1 MGVGVFVETSSQRVV
16 GVVDAQPVVFKTYQ
30 AVEQVPVQ
38 AALLAVVPAADL
50 VAAFV
55 VFVVGA
61 GVFAQQVVHQ
71 FVALG
76 VLVQRALVLLVF
88 FIQQVAGRVEGE
100 GFDAQAAGGAEQ
112 SADRVVAVGQ
122 RPATAVVDVG
132 QLAGCVVL
140 IGAFE

>member
-1 MGVGVFVETSSQRVV
+1 MVGVGIFVQPAAQCVV
-16 GVVDAQPVVFKTYQ
+16 GVVNTQADVVELHQ
-30 AVEQVPVQ
+30 AVEQVPLQLAV
-38 AALLAVVPAADL
+38 LAVVPAAGL

-100 GFDAQAAGGAEQ
+100 GFDAQSAGGVEQ
-112 SADRVVAVGQ
+112 SAYRVVAI
-122 RPATAVVDVG
+122 R
-132 QLAGCVVL
+132 
-140 IGAFE
+140 

>member
-1 MGVGVFVETSSQRVV
+1 MVGVGVFVEASSQRVV
-16 GVVDAQPVVFKTYQ
+16 GVVDAQSVVFKAYQ

-55 VFVVGA
+55 VVVVGA
-61 GVFAQQVVHQ
+61 GIFAQQVVHQ

-100 GFDAQAAGGAEQ
+100 GFDAQSAGGVEQ
-112 SADRVVAVGQ
+112 SAYRVVAV
-122 RPATAVVDVG
+122 R
-132 QLAGCVVL
+132 
-140 IGAFE
+140 

>member
-1 MGVGVFVETSSQRVV
+1 MDAPPQRVV
-16 GVVDAQPVVFKTYQ
+16 GVVDAECVVFKAHQ
-30 AVEQVPVQ
+30 SVEQVP
-38 AALLAVVPAADL
+38 AHLALLAVVPAADL

-76 VLVQRALVLLVF
+76 VLVQRALVLLGF
-88 FIQQVAGRVEGE
+88 FVQQVAGRVEGE

-112 SADRVVAVGQ
+112 AAHRVVAVGQ
-122 RPATAVVDVG
+122 RPAASY
-132 QLAGCVVL
+132 
-140 IGAFE
+140 